1 MKQATSEVSA
11 SVIVVTAVALL
22 TAVFFSIIWPMIRQ
36 NIFEDA
42 NCANAICD
50 TGLITTGAHSGQT
63 YCYNPADE
71 SKEFFYC
78 SYRG

>member
-22 TAVFFSIIWPMIRQ
+22 TAVFFSVIWPMLRQ
-36 NIFEDA
+36 SMFEDS

-50 TGLITTGAHSGQT
+50 KGYIPNGKHKGQT
-63 YCYNPADE
+63 YCYNPYD
-71 SKEFFYC
+71 KKKDIFYC
-78 SYRG
+78 PFKG